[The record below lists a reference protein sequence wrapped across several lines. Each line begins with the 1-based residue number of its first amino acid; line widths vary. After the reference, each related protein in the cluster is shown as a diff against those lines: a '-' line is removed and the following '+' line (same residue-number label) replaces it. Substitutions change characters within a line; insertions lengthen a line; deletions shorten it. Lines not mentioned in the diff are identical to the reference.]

1 MGIAASAAGPEA
13 LAWIVRMM
21 PYGWISTAILL
32 LPFTVALA
40 TPLIGRGN
48 RRRTTWLMTGTAGV
62 CLVLATLLFPAIA
75 DGEVLRQT
83 FAWAPGLGLEFTLRV
98 DGLTWLFLILVSGI
112 GLLVGI
118 YATYYMPPEYPL
130 VRFFSLLLGFM
141 GAMLGIVLSGNV
153 IQLVFFWELTSLFSF
168 LLIGYWHHGKS
179 ARDAARTALI
189 VTVTGGLCLLAG
201 VLVLAHI
208 TGSYDVDAI
217 LAAGGRIRASP
228 LYLPALVLILLGA
241 FTKSAQVPFH
251 FWLPQA
257 MSAPTPVSAY
267 LHSATMVKAG
277 VFLLLRFW
285 PVLAGTEP
293 WFWIV
298 GGVGLAT
305 MLVGAWAATF
315 QHDMKAILAYST
327 ISHLGLIT
335 MLAGLGSTLGVVAAI
350 FHTVNH
356 ATFKASIFVAVGAVD
371 HDTGTRDLRRL
382 GGLRHVMP
390 ITATLA
396 VIAGAAMAGVPL
408 LNGFLSK
415 EMFFAVALGANHGLV
430 LDTLTV
436 LVAVA
441 AAALGVTYSLRL
453 VGGAFFGPLRHDY
466 PREPH
471 EPPRW
476 MRFPIGILALACLAV
491 GIFPAWVV
499 GPLLRAAALSVL
511 GPQLP
516 PYNLALWHG
525 LTMPMLMSVIAFVAG
540 CVLYVLGRR
549 RIAARDDAPLIG
561 WTSALHGFERVLAF
575 LTTTLPDLQQR
586 VFPSRKLQVQLLLV
600 VLLAGVFGFLAVQP
614 PPAPVAMHGMHVDP
628 AFALLWLLGIACA
641 IGAATQA
648 KFQRMAALILTA
660 GTGLVVCI
668 TFVWLSAPDLAVT
681 QLVVESITT
690 VLLLLGLRWLP
701 KRIRELAPLSPVAR
715 YHRVRDAVVAIGIG
729 VGLASLAYAVMN
741 HLVADSASRFYLEQA
756 LPGGGGRNVVNVILV
771 DFRAMDTLGEITV
784 LSVVALTVFALL
796 WRFRPAAESIGAPR
810 ARGSTPGQAEP
821 HTDRDPRAWADQL
834 AIPGFLILLIAP
846 VIALF
851 ALHLFLRGHDLPGGG
866 FVAGI
871 SVTMTLIVLYMAAGA
886 RWVEARLKVAPA
898 RWIGAGL
905 LLAIASG
912 LAAVVLGDPFL
923 TAYHGHWTLPVLGDV
938 PYNSALLFDFGV
950 FAVVSGASALMLVV
964 LAHQS
969 LRRVVPAPDAVR
981 DAGEAES

>member
-1 MGIAASAAGPEA
+1 
-13 LAWIVRMM
+13 MM

-32 LPFTVALA
+32 LPFAAALV

-48 RRRTTWLMTGTAGV
+48 RKRTTWLMTGTAGV
-62 CLVLATLLFPAIA
+62 CLILSALLFPAIA
-75 DGEVLRQT
+75 EGEVLRQS
-83 FAWAPGLGLEFTLRV
+83 FAWAPGLGLDLTLRV

-112 GLLVGI
+112 GLLIGI
-118 YATYYMPPEYPL
+118 YATYYMPREYPL
-130 VRFFSLLLGFM
+130 VRFYSLLLGFM

-208 TGSYDVDAI
+208 AGSYDLDAI
-217 LAAGGRIRASP
+217 LAAGDLIRDSP
-228 LYLPALVLILLGA
+228 LYLPALLLVLLGA
-241 FTKSAQVPFH
+241 FTKSSQVPFH

-285 PVLAGTEP
+285 PVLAGTEQ

-298 GGVGLAT
+298 GGVGLTT

-315 QHDMKAILAYST
+315 QHDMKAVLAYST

-335 MLAGLGSTLGVVAAI
+335 MLTGLGSTLGVVAAI
-350 FHTVNH
+350 FHTINH
-356 ATFKASIFVAVGAVD
+356 ATFKASWFMAAGAVD
-371 HDTGTRDLRRL
+371 HEAGTRDLRRL

-415 EMFFAVALGANHGLV
+415 EMFFAVALGANHGLA

-453 VGGAFFGPLRHDY
+453 VGGAFFGPLRHDF
-466 PREPH
+466 PRTPH

-511 GPQLP
+511 GSQLP
-516 PYNLALWHG
+516 IYNLAIWHG

-540 CVLYVLGRR
+540 CALYVSARR
-549 RIAARDDAPLIG
+549 RIAARDSTPLIG
-561 WTSALHGFERVLAF
+561 WIRAMGWFERLLAF
-575 LTTTLPDLQQR
+575 LTTTLPELLAK
-586 VFPSRKLQVQLLLV
+586 VFPGRKLQVQLLLV
-600 VLLAGVFGFLAVQP
+600 VLLAGIFGLLAVQP
-614 PPAPVAMHGMHVDP
+614 LPMPIATNGMHVDP
-628 AFALLWLLGIACA
+628 AFALLWLLGVACA
-641 IGAATQA
+641 IGAAAQA
-648 KFQRMAALILTA
+648 KFHRMAALILTG

-668 TFVWLSAPDLAVT
+668 TFAWLSAPDLAVT
-681 QLVVESITT
+681 QLVVESITA

-701 KRIRELAPLSPVAR
+701 KRIPGLSPLSPSAR
-715 YHRVRDAVVAIGIG
+715 YHRIRDAIIAIGAG
-729 VGLASLAYAVMN
+729 VGLAILAYTVML
-741 HLVADSASRFYLEQA
+741 HLVADSASRFFLEQA
-756 LPGGGGRNVVNVILV
+756 LPDGGGRNVVNVILV
-771 DFRAMDTLGEITV
+771 DFRALDTLGEITV
-784 LSVVALTVFALL
+784 LAIVALAVFALL
-796 WRFRPAAESIGAPR
+796 WRFRPATESIGSPR
-810 ARGSTPGQAEP
+810 K
-821 HTDRDPRAWADQL
+821 RDVAAAQGEAHAGRQRAALADQL
-834 AIPGFLILLIAP
+834 AIPALLILLVAP
-846 VIALF
+846 AIVLF

-871 SVTMTLIVLYMAAGA
+871 TVTMALIVLYMAGGA

-905 LLAIASG
+905 LLAIATG
-912 LAAVVLGDPFL
+912 LAAVMLGDPFL
-923 TAYHGHWTLPVLGDV
+923 TSYHGHWTVPVLGNV
-938 PYNSALLFDFGV
+938 PFNSAMLFDLGV

-969 LRRVVPAPDAVR
+969 LRRVIHAPEAPRGTDEAV
-981 DAGEAES
+981 S

>member
-1 MGIAASAAGPEA
+1 
-13 LAWIVRMM
+13 M
-21 PYGWISTAILL
+21 PYGCISTVILL
-32 LPFTVALA
+32 LPFAAALA

-62 CLVLATLLFPAIA
+62 CMVLSTLLFPGIV
-75 DGEVLRQT
+75 DGEVLHQT
-83 FAWAPGLGLEFTLRV
+83 FAWAPALGLEFTLRV
-98 DGLTWLFLILVSGI
+98 DGLTWLFLVLICGI

-118 YATYYMPPEYPL
+118 YATYYMPREYPL
-130 VRFFSLLLGFM
+130 VRFYSLLLAFM

-179 ARDAARTALI
+179 ARDAARTALV
-189 VTVTGGLCLLAG
+189 VTVMGGLCLLAG

-208 TGSYDVDAI
+208 AGSYDVDAI
-217 LAAGGRIRASP
+217 LVAGDHIRESP
-228 LYLPALVLILLGA
+228 LYLPALALVLVGA

-285 PVLAGTEP
+285 PVLAGTEE

-298 GGVGLAT
+298 GGVGLTT

-315 QHDMKAILAYST
+315 QHDMKAVLAYST

-356 ATFKASIFVAVGAVD
+356 ATFKASMFMAVGAVD
-371 HDTGTRDLRRL
+371 HETGTRDLRRL

-415 EMFFAVALGANHGLV
+415 EMFFAVALGANHGLA
-430 LDTLTV
+430 LDVLTV

-441 AAALGVTYSLRL
+441 ATALGVTYSLRL
-453 VGGAFFGPLRHDY
+453 VGSAFFGPLRHDY

-471 EPPRW
+471 EPPLW

-499 GPLLRAAALSVL
+499 GPPLRAAAASVL
-511 GPQLP
+511 GAQLP
-516 PYNLALWHG
+516 VYDLAIWHG
-525 LTMPMLMSVIAFVAG
+525 LTLPLLMSVIAFATG
-540 CVLYVLGRR
+540 CVVYWVLRR
-549 RIAARDDAPLIG
+549 RIDARDAPPLIDRIP
-561 WTSALHGFERVLAF
+561 ALHWFERALAF
-575 LTTTLPDLQQR
+575 ATTTLPDLQRR
-586 VFPSRKLQVQLLLV
+586 VFPSRQLQVQLLLV
-600 VLLAGVFGFLAVQP
+600 VLLAGIFGLIAVQP
-614 PPAPVAMHGMHVDP
+614 LPVPAAAHGMQVDP
-628 AFALLWLLGIACA
+628 AFALLWLLGVACA
-641 IGAATQA
+641 IGAATHA
-648 KFQRMAALILTA
+648 KFQRMAALIFTA

-681 QLVVESITT
+681 QLVVESVTT

-701 KRIRELAPLSPVAR
+701 KRIPGLSPLSSIAR
-715 YHRVRDAVVAIGIG
+715 YRRIRDAVVAIAVGA
-729 VGLASLAYAVMN
+729 GLAGLAYTVMN
-741 HLVADSASRFYLEQA
+741 HLVADSASRFFLEQA

-771 DFRAMDTLGEITV
+771 DFRALDTLGEITV
-784 LSVVALTVFALL
+784 LAIVALAVFALL
-796 WRFRPAAESIGAPR
+796 WRFRPAAESIGAPHQR
-810 ARGSTPGQAEP
+810 DAAPAPDEVHADRHAPAW
-821 HTDRDPRAWADQL
+821 TDQS
-834 AIPGFLILLIAP
+834 AIPGVLILLIAP
-846 VIALF
+846 LIALF

-871 SVTMTLIVLYMAAGA
+871 TVTMTLIVLYMAGGA
-886 RWVEARLKVAPA
+886 RWLEARLRIAPA

-905 LLAIASG
+905 LLAIATG

-923 TAYHGHWTLPVLGDV
+923 TSYHGHWSVPVLGDI
-938 PYNSALLFDFGV
+938 PFNSALLFDLGV
-950 FAVVSGASALMLVV
+950 FAVVTGASALMLVV

-969 LRRVVPAPDAVR
+969 LRRVVQAPAPTR
-981 DAGEAES
+981 DTGEAES

>member
-1 MGIAASAAGPEA
+1 
-13 LAWIVRMM
+13 M
-21 PYGWISTAILL
+21 PYGLISTIILS
-32 LPFTVALA
+32 LPFAAALV

-62 CLVLATLLFPAIA
+62 CLVLSALLFPAIA
-75 DGEVLRQT
+75 EGEVLRQT
-83 FAWAPGLGLEFTLRV
+83 FAWAPGLGLDFTVRV

-118 YATYYMPPEYPL
+118 YAAYYMPREYPL
-130 VRFFSLLLGFM
+130 VRFYSLLLGFM
-141 GAMLGIVLSGNV
+141 GAMLGIVMSGNV

-168 LLIGYWHHGKS
+168 LLIGYWHHGRS

-208 TGSYDVDAI
+208 AGSFDVDVI
-217 LAAGGRIRASP
+217 LAAGDRIRESP

-305 MLVGAWAATF
+305 MLTGAWAATF
-315 QHDMKAILAYST
+315 QHDMKAVLAYST

-356 ATFKASIFVAVGAVD
+356 ATFKASMFMAAGAVD
-371 HDTGTRDLRRL
+371 HETGTRDLRRL

-415 EMFFAVALGANHGLV
+415 EMFFAVALGANHGLA
-430 LDTLTV
+430 LDALTV

-453 VGGAFFGPLRHDY
+453 VGGAFFGPLRHDF
-466 PREPH
+466 PRTPH

-491 GIFPAWVV
+491 GIFPGRVV
-499 GPLLRAAALSVL
+499 GPLLRAAAGSVL

-516 PYNLALWHG
+516 AYDLAIWHG
-525 LTMPMLMSVIAFVAG
+525 LTPPVLMSVVAFVAG
-540 CVLYVLGRR
+540 CALYLAMRR
-549 RIAARDDAPLIG
+549 HIATRDSTPLIDRIH
-561 WTSALHGFERVLAF
+561 ALRWFERVLAF
-575 LTTTLPDLQQR
+575 LTTTLPAMQAK
-586 VFPSRKLQVQLLLV
+586 VFPGRKLQVQLLLV
-600 VLLAGVFGFLAVQP
+600 VLLAGVFGVLAAQP
-614 PPAPVAMHGMHVDP
+614 LPAPTPGMHVDP

-648 KFQRMAALILTA
+648 KFHRMAALILTA
-660 GTGLVVCI
+660 GTGLMVCI

-701 KRIRELAPLSPVAR
+701 KRIPGLSPLSGLAR
-715 YHRVRDAVVAIGIG
+715 YRRIRDGVVAIG
-729 VGLASLAYAVMN
+729 VGLGIAVLAYTVMN
-741 HLVADSASRFYLEQA
+741 HLVADSASRFFLEQA

-771 DFRAMDTLGEITV
+771 DFRALDTLGEITV
-784 LSVVALTVFALL
+784 LSIVALAVFALL
-796 WRFRPAAESIGAPR
+796 WRFRPAAESIGSPRQHGDPAP
-810 ARGSTPGQAEP
+810 AEDEAQR
-821 HTDRDPRAWADQL
+821 DRRQTVLADQL
-834 AIPGFLILLIAP
+834 AIPALLILLVAP
-846 VIALF
+846 LVVLF

-871 SVTMTLIVLYMAAGA
+871 AVTMALIVLYMAGGA
-886 RWVEARLKVAPA
+886 RWLEARLKVAPV

-905 LLAIASG
+905 LLAIATG

-923 TAYHGHWTLPVLGDV
+923 TSHHGHWTLPVLGDV
-938 PYNSALLFDFGV
+938 PFNSALLFDLGV

-969 LRRVVPAPDAVR
+969 LRRVITDAPR
-981 DAGEAES
+981 EADEVES

>member
-1 MGIAASAAGPEA
+1 
-13 LAWIVRMM
+13 M
-21 PYGWISTAILL
+21 PYGLISTAILL
-32 LPFTVALA
+32 LPFAAALA

-62 CLVLATLLFPAIA
+62 CLVLSALLFPAIA
-75 DGEVLRQT
+75 DGTVLRQT
-83 FAWAPGLGLEFTLRV
+83 FAWAPALGLDFTLRV
-98 DGLTWLFLILVSGI
+98 DGLTWLFLVLVTGI

-118 YATYYMPPEYPL
+118 YATWYMPREYPL

-201 VLVLAHI
+201 VLVLAHVA
-208 TGSYDVDAI
+208 GSYDVDAI
-217 LAAGGRIRASP
+217 LAAGDRIRTSP
-228 LYLPALVLILLGA
+228 LYLPALLLILLGA

-285 PVLAGTEP
+285 PVLAGTEA

-305 MLVGAWAATF
+305 MLTGAWAATF
-315 QHDMKAILAYST
+315 QHDMKAVLAYST

-356 ATFKASIFVAVGAVD
+356 ATFKASLFMAAGAVD
-371 HDTGTRDLRRL
+371 HETGTRDLRRL

-415 EMFFAVALGANHGLV
+415 EMFFAVALGANHGLG
-430 LDTLTV
+430 LDALTV

-453 VGGAFFGPLRHDY
+453 VGGAFFGPLRHDF

-476 MRFPIGILALACLAV
+476 MRFPIGLLALACLAV
-491 GIFPAWVV
+491 GIFPAWSV
-499 GPLLRAAALSVL
+499 GPILRAAALSVL
-511 GPQLP
+511 GAQLP
-516 PYNLALWHG
+516 AYNLAIWHG
-525 LTMPMLMSVIAFVAG
+525 LTMPMLMSVIAFAAG
-540 CVLYVLGRR
+540 CVLYIALRR
-549 RIAARDDAPLIG
+549 RIAARDGTPLIDRIH
-561 WTSALHGFERVLAF
+561 AMYGFERVLAF
-575 LTTTLPDLQQR
+575 LTSTLPDLFAKI
-586 VFPSRKLQVQLLLV
+586 FPGRKLQVQLLLV
-600 VLLAGVFGFLAVQP
+600 VVLAGVFGFLAVQP
-614 PPAPVAMHGMHVDP
+614 LPAPAVHGMQVDP
-628 AFALLWLLGIACA
+628 AFALLWLLGVACA

-648 KFQRMAALILTA
+648 KFHRMAALILTA
-660 GTGLVVCI
+660 GTGLAVCI

-681 QLVVESITT
+681 QLVVESVTT

-701 KRIRELAPLSPVAR
+701 KRIRGLAPRSRAAR
-715 YHRVRDAVVAIGIG
+715 FRHIRDAVIALGVG

-741 HLVADSASRFYLEQA
+741 HLVADSASRFFLEQA

-771 DFRAMDTLGEITV
+771 DFRALDTLGEITV
-784 LSVVALTVFALL
+784 LAIVALAVFALL
-796 WRFRPAAESIGAPR
+796 WRFRPAAESIGSARQRGDVAP
-810 ARGSTPGQAEP
+810 AQDKHAL
-821 HTDRDPRAWADQL
+821 ADQL
-834 AIPGFLILLIAP
+834 AIPALLILMAAP
-846 VIALF
+846 LIALF

-871 SVTMTLIVLYMAAGA
+871 TVTMTLVVLYMAAGA
-886 RWVEARLKVAPA
+886 RWVEARLKIAPV

-905 LLAIASG
+905 LLAIATG
-912 LAAVVLGDPFL
+912 LAAVALGKPFL
-923 TAYHGHWTLPVLGDV
+923 TSYHGHWTVPVLGNV
-938 PYNSALLFDFGV
+938 PLNSALLFDLGV
-950 FAVVSGASALMLVV
+950 FAVVSGASVLMLVV

-969 LRRVVPAPDAVR
+969 LRRVMPAPDAPR
-981 DAGEAES
+981 DADEAGS

>member
-1 MGIAASAAGPEA
+1 
-13 LAWIVRMM
+13 M
-21 PYGWISTAILL
+21 PYGLISTAILL
-32 LPFTVALA
+32 LPFAGALA
-40 TPLIGRGN
+40 TPLVGRGN
-48 RRRTTWLMTGTAGV
+48 RRRTTWLMTGTAAI
-62 CLVLATLLFPAIA
+62 CLILSALLFPAIA

-83 FAWAPGLGLEFTLRV
+83 YAWAPGLGLDFTLRT
-98 DGLTWLFLILVSGI
+98 DGLTWLFLILICGI

-118 YATYYMPPEYPL
+118 YATWYMPREYPL

-208 TGSYDVDAI
+208 VGSYDVDAI
-217 LAAGGRIRASP
+217 LAAGERIRTSP

-285 PVLAGTEP
+285 PVLAGTEA

-305 MLVGAWAATF
+305 MLVGAWSATF
-315 QHDMKAILAYST
+315 QHDMKGVLAYST

-335 MLAGLGSTLGVVAAI
+335 MLVGLGSTLGVVAAI

-356 ATFKASIFVAVGAVD
+356 ATFKASMFMAVGAVD
-371 HDTGTRDLRRL
+371 HETGTRDLRRL

-430 LDTLTV
+430 LDALTV
-436 LVAVA
+436 VVAVA

-516 PYNLALWHG
+516 PYNLAIWHG
-525 LTMPMLMSVIAFVAG
+525 LTLPLLMSVIAFIAG
-540 CVLYVLGRR
+540 CALYIAGRW
-549 RIAARDDAPLIG
+549 RIAARDSTPLIG
-561 WTSALHGFERVLAF
+561 WTSALHGFERVLGF
-575 LTTTLPDLQQR
+575 LTTTLPDLQAKI
-586 VFPSRKLQVQLLLV
+586 FPGRKLQVQLLLV
-600 VLLAGVFGFLAVQP
+600 VVLAGVFGFLAVRP
-614 PPAPVAMHGMHVDP
+614 LPAAAAPGLHVDP

-701 KRIRELAPLSPVAR
+701 KRIRELAPLNSTAR

-741 HLVADSASRFYLEQA
+741 HLVSDSASRFYLEQA

-771 DFRAMDTLGEITV
+771 DFRALDTLGEISV
-784 LSVVALTVFALL
+784 LAIVALTVFALL
-796 WRFRPAAESIGAPR
+796 WRFRPAAESLGATRKRDVASAQDETHAER
-810 ARGSTPGQAEP
+810 AQ
-821 HTDRDPRAWADQL
+821 RAWADQTAL
-834 AIPGFLILLIAP
+834 PGFLILLVVPI
-846 VIALF
+846 ITLF

-871 SVTMTLIVLYMAAGA
+871 TVTMTLIVLYMAAGA
-886 RWVEARLKVAPA
+886 RWVEARLKVAPV

-905 LLAIASG
+905 LLAIATG

-923 TAYHGHWTLPVLGDV
+923 TAHHGHWTVPVLGDV
-938 PYNSALLFDFGV
+938 PYNSALLFDLGV

-969 LRRVVPAPDAVR
+969 LRRVIHAPDALR
-981 DAGEAES
+981 ETGEAES

>member
-1 MGIAASAAGPEA
+1 
-13 LAWIVRMM
+13 M
-21 PYGWISTAILL
+21 PYGCISTAILL
-32 LPFTVALA
+32 LPFAAALA

-48 RRRTTWLMTGTAGV
+48 RRRTTWLMTSTAGV
-62 CLVLATLLFPAIA
+62 CLVLSTLLFPGIA
-75 DGEVLRQT
+75 DGEVLHQT
-83 FAWAPGLGLEFTLRV
+83 FAWAPALGLEFTLRV
-98 DGLTWLFLILVSGI
+98 DGLTWLFLVLICGI

-118 YATYYMPPEYPL
+118 YATYYMPREYPL
-130 VRFFSLLLGFM
+130 VRFYSLLLAFM

-179 ARDAARTALI
+179 ARDAARTALV
-189 VTVTGGLCLLAG
+189 VTVMGGLCLLAG
-201 VLVLAHI
+201 VLLLAHI
-208 TGSYDVDAI
+208 AGSYDVDAI
-217 LAAGGRIRASP
+217 LVAGDRIRESP
-228 LYLPALVLILLGA
+228 LYLPALALVLVGA

-285 PVLAGTEP
+285 PVLAGTEE

-298 GGVGLAT
+298 GGVGLTT

-315 QHDMKAILAYST
+315 QHDMKAVLAYST

-356 ATFKASIFVAVGAVD
+356 ATFKASMFMAVGAVD
-371 HDTGTRDLRRL
+371 HETGTRDLRRL

-415 EMFFAVALGANHGLV
+415 EMFFAVALGANHGLE

-436 LVAVA
+436 LVALI

-453 VGGAFFGPLRHDY
+453 VGGAFFGPLRHDF
-466 PREPH
+466 PRQPH

-476 MRFPIGILALACLAV
+476 MRFPIGTLALACLAV
-491 GIFPAWVV
+491 GVFPAWVV
-499 GPLLRAAALSVL
+499 GPPLRAAATSVL
-511 GPQLP
+511 GVQLP
-516 PYNLALWHG
+516 VYDLAIWHG
-525 LTMPMLMSVIAFVAG
+525 LTLPLLMSVIAFVIG
-540 CVLYVLGRR
+540 CVVYWVLRR
-549 RIAARDDAPLIG
+549 RIAARDATPLIG
-561 WTSALHGFERVLAF
+561 RIPALHWFERALAF
-575 LTTTLPDLQQR
+575 ATTTLPELQRR
-586 VFPSRKLQVQLLLV
+586 VFPSRHLQVQLLLV
-600 VLLAGVFGFLAVQP
+600 VLLAGILGLVAVRP
-614 PPAPVAMHGMHVDP
+614 LPVPAAAHGMQVDP
-628 AFALLWLLGIACA
+628 AFALLWLLGVACA
-641 IGAATQA
+641 IGAATHA
-648 KFQRMAALILTA
+648 KFQRMAALIFTA

-681 QLVVESITT
+681 QLVVESVTT

-701 KRIRELAPLSPVAR
+701 KRVPGLSPLSRVAR
-715 YHRVRDAVVAIGIG
+715 YRRIRDAVVAIAVGA
-729 VGLASLAYAVMN
+729 GLASLAYTVMN
-741 HLVADSASRFYLEQA
+741 HLVADSASRFFLEQA

-771 DFRAMDTLGEITV
+771 DFRALDTLGEITV
-784 LSVVALTVFALL
+784 LAIVALAVFALL
-796 WRFRPAAESIGAPR
+796 WRFRPAAESIGAPHQR
-810 ARGSTPGQAEP
+810 EVAPAQDEVHADRHPPAWTDQSATPG
-821 HTDRDPRAWADQL
+821 L
-834 AIPGFLILLIAP
+834 LILLIAP
-846 VIALF
+846 LIALF
-851 ALHLFLRGHDLPGGG
+851 ALHLFLRGHNLPGGG

-871 SVTMTLIVLYMAAGA
+871 TVTMTLIVLYMAGGT
-886 RWVEARLKVAPA
+886 RWLEARLRIAPA
-898 RWIGAGL
+898 RWIGMGL
-905 LLAIASG
+905 LLAIATG
-912 LAAVVLGDPFL
+912 LAAVVLGDRFL
-923 TAYHGHWTLPVLGDV
+923 TSYHGRWTVPVLGEI
-938 PYNSALLFDFGV
+938 PFNSALLFDLGV
-950 FAVVSGASALMLVV
+950 FAVVTGASALMLVV

-969 LRRVVPAPDAVR
+969 LRRVVQPPGPPR
-981 DAGEAES
+981 ETGEAEP

>member
-1 MGIAASAAGPEA
+1 VGAEPPTRIFVTM
-13 LAWIVRMM
+13 L
-21 PYGWISTAILL
+21 YGLVSTVILL
-32 LPFTVALA
+32 LPFAAALA
-40 TPLIGRGN
+40 TPLIGHGN
-48 RRRTTWLMTGTAGV
+48 RRRTTWLMTGTAAI
-62 CLVLATLLFPAIA
+62 CLVLSALLFPAIA
-75 DGEVLRQT
+75 DGGVLRQT
-83 FAWAPGLGLEFTLRV
+83 FAWAPGLGLDFTLRM

-118 YATYYMPPEYPL
+118 YATWYMPHEYPL
-130 VRFFSLLLGFM
+130 VRFYSLLLGFM
-141 GAMLGIVLSGNV
+141 GAMLGIVMSGNV

-201 VLVLAHI
+201 VLVLAHVA
-208 TGSYDVDAI
+208 GSYDVDAI
-217 LAAGGRIRASP
+217 LSAGDRIRASP

-305 MLVGAWAATF
+305 MLTGAWAATF
-315 QHDMKAILAYST
+315 QHDMKAVLAYST

-356 ATFKASIFVAVGAVD
+356 ATFKASMFMAAGAVD
-371 HDTGTRDLRRL
+371 HETGTRDLRRL

-396 VIAGAAMAGVPL
+396 VVAGAAMAGVPL

-415 EMFFAVALGANHGLV
+415 EMFFAVALGANHGLA
-430 LDTLTV
+430 LDALTV

-453 VGGAFFGPLRHDY
+453 VGGAFFGPPRHDF
-466 PREPH
+466 PRAPH

-491 GIFPAWVV
+491 GILPARVV

-511 GPQLP
+511 GSQLP
-516 PYNLALWHG
+516 AYDLAVWHG
-525 LTMPMLMSVIAFVAG
+525 LTVPMLMSVIAFGAG
-540 CVLYVLGRR
+540 CGLYLAMRR
-549 RIAARDDAPLIG
+549 HIAARDDAPLIDRIH
-561 WTSALHGFERVLAF
+561 ALRWFERVLAF
-575 LTTTLPDLQQR
+575 LTTTLPDLFAKF
-586 VFPSRKLQVQLLLV
+586 FPGRKLQVQLLLV
-600 VLLAGVFGFLAVQP
+600 VLLAGVFGVLAVQP
-614 PPAPVAMHGMHVDP
+614 LPATSFTHGMQIDP
-628 AFALLWLLGIACA
+628 AFALLWLLGVACA

-648 KFQRMAALILTA
+648 KFHRMAALILTA

-701 KRIRELAPLSPVAR
+701 KRIPGLSPLSDIAR
-715 YHRVRDAVVAIGIG
+715 YRRIRDGVVAIGVG
-729 VGLASLAYAVMN
+729 VGIAVLAYTVMN
-741 HLVADSASRFYLEQA
+741 HLVADSASRFFLEQA

-771 DFRAMDTLGEITV
+771 DFRALDTLGEITV
-784 LSVVALTVFALL
+784 LAIVALAVFALL
-796 WRFRPAAESIGAPR
+796 WRFRPAPESIAP
-810 ARGSTPGQAEP
+810 
-821 HTDRDPRAWADQL
+821 PRNGDDVAVAPDEAGTRERRIALADQL
-834 AIPGFLILLIAP
+834 AIPALLILLVAP
-846 VIALF
+846 LITLF

-871 SVTMTLIVLYMAAGA
+871 TVTMALIVLYMAGGA
-886 RWVEARLKVAPA
+886 RWLEARLKVAPV

-905 LLAIASG
+905 LLAIATG
-912 LAAVVLGDPFL
+912 LAAVVLGEPFL
-923 TAYHGHWTLPVLGDV
+923 TSQHGHWTLPLLGGV
-938 PYNSALLFDFGV
+938 SLNSAMLFDLGV
-950 FAVVSGASALMLVV
+950 FAVVSGASALILVV

-969 LRRVVPAPDAVR
+969 LRQLVRDPDTR

>member
-1 MGIAASAAGPEA
+1 
-13 LAWIVRMM
+13 M
-21 PYGWISTAILL
+21 PYGLISTAILL
-32 LPFTVALA
+32 LPFAAALV

-48 RRRTTWLMTGTAGV
+48 RRRTTWLMTGVAGV
-62 CLVLATLLFPAIA
+62 CLILSALLFPAIA
-75 DGEVLRQT
+75 DGEVLRQV
-83 FAWAPGLGLEFTLRV
+83 FAWAPGLGLDFTVRV
-98 DGLTWLFLILVSGI
+98 DGLTWLFLILICGI

-118 YATYYMPPEYPL
+118 YAAYYMPPEYPL

-141 GAMLGIVLSGNV
+141 GAMLGIVVSGNV

-168 LLIGYWHHGKS
+168 LLIGYWHHGRS

-189 VTVTGGLCLLAG
+189 VTVAGGLCLLAG
-201 VLVLAHI
+201 VLVLAQI
-208 TGSYDVDAI
+208 AGSYDVDVI
-217 LAAGGRIRASP
+217 LAAGDRIRTSP
-228 LYLPALVLILLGA
+228 LYLPALLLILLGA

-315 QHDMKAILAYST
+315 QHDMKAVLAYST

-356 ATFKASIFVAVGAVD
+356 ATFKASLFMAAGAVD
-371 HDTGTRDLRRL
+371 HETGTRDLRRL

-415 EMFFAVALGANHGLV
+415 EMFFAVALGTNHGLA
-430 LDTLTV
+430 LDALTA

-453 VGGAFFGPLRHDY
+453 VGGAFFGPLRHDF
-466 PREPH
+466 PHAPH

-499 GPLLRAAALSVL
+499 GPVLRAAARSVL
-511 GPQLP
+511 GSQLP
-516 PYNLALWHG
+516 SYNLAIWHG
-525 LTMPMLMSVIAFVAG
+525 LTMPMLMSVIAFFTG
-540 CVLYVLGRR
+540 CTLYIALRR
-549 RIAARDDAPLIG
+549 RIAARDSTPLIG
-561 WTSALHGFERVLAF
+561 RVPAMYAFERVLAF
-575 LTTTLPDLQQR
+575 LTSTLPDLFAKI
-586 VFPSRKLQVQLLLV
+586 FPGRKLQVQLLLV
-600 VLLAGVFGFLAVQP
+600 VLLAGVSGFLAVQP
-614 PPAPVAMHGMHVDP
+614 LPAPAVHGLHVDP
-628 AFALLWLLGIACA
+628 AFALLWLLGVACA

-648 KFQRMAALILTA
+648 KFHRMAALILTA

-701 KRIRELAPLSPVAR
+701 KRIPDLSPLSRAAR
-715 YHRVRDAVVAIGIG
+715 HRRSRDAVVAIGIG
-729 VGLASLAYAVMN
+729 VGLAILAYTVML
-741 HLVADSASRFYLEQA
+741 HLVADSASRFFLEQA

-771 DFRAMDTLGEITV
+771 DFRALDTLGEITV
-784 LSVVALTVFALL
+784 LSIVALAVFALL
-796 WRFRPAAESIGAPR
+796 WRFRPAVEAIDAPR
-810 ARGSTPGQAEP
+810 KRDAASAPDDGHA
-821 HTDRDPRAWADQL
+821 DRDRAALIDQV
-834 AIPGFLILLIAP
+834 AIPRLLILLAAP
-846 VIALF
+846 VITLF

-871 SVTMTLIVLYMAAGA
+871 TVTMTLIVLYMAAGA
-886 RWVEARLKVAPA
+886 RWVEARLKVAPV

-905 LLAIASG
+905 LLAIATG

-923 TAYHGHWTLPVLGDV
+923 TSHHGHWTLPVLGNV
-938 PYNSALLFDFGV
+938 PYNSALLFDLGV
-950 FAVVSGASALMLVV
+950 FAVVSGASALILVV

-969 LRRVVPAPDAVR
+969 LRRVIQPPDTAR

>member
-1 MGIAASAAGPEA
+1 
-13 LAWIVRMM
+13 M
-21 PYGWISTAILL
+21 PYGLISTIILS
-32 LPFTVALA
+32 LPFAAALV

-62 CLVLATLLFPAIA
+62 CLVLSALLFPAIA
-75 DGEVLRQT
+75 EGEVLRQT
-83 FAWAPGLGLEFTLRV
+83 FAWAPGLGLDFTVRV

-118 YATYYMPPEYPL
+118 YAAYYMPREYPL
-130 VRFFSLLLGFM
+130 VRFYSLLLGFM
-141 GAMLGIVLSGNV
+141 GAMLGIVMSGNV

-168 LLIGYWHHGKS
+168 LLIGYWHHGRS

-208 TGSYDVDAI
+208 AGSFDVDVI
-217 LAAGGRIRASP
+217 LAAGDRIRESP

-305 MLVGAWAATF
+305 MLTGAWAATF
-315 QHDMKAILAYST
+315 QHDMKAVLAYST

-356 ATFKASIFVAVGAVD
+356 ATFKASMFMAAGAVD
-371 HDTGTRDLRRL
+371 HETGTRDLRRL

-415 EMFFAVALGANHGLV
+415 EMFFAVALGANHGLA
-430 LDTLTV
+430 LDALTV

-453 VGGAFFGPLRHDY
+453 VGGAFFGPLRHDF
-466 PREPH
+466 PRTPH

-491 GIFPAWVV
+491 GIFPGRVV
-499 GPLLRAAALSVL
+499 GPLLRAAAGSVL

-516 PYNLALWHG
+516 AYDLAIWHG
-525 LTMPMLMSVIAFVAG
+525 LTPPVLMSVVAFVAG
-540 CVLYVLGRR
+540 CALYLAMRR
-549 RIAARDDAPLIG
+549 HIATRDSTPLIDRIH
-561 WTSALHGFERVLAF
+561 ALRWFERVLAF
-575 LTTTLPDLQQR
+575 LTTTLPAMQAK
-586 VFPSRKLQVQLLLV
+586 VFPGRKLQVQLLLV
-600 VLLAGVFGFLAVQP
+600 VLLAGVFGVLAAQP
-614 PPAPVAMHGMHVDP
+614 LPAPTPGMHVDP

-648 KFQRMAALILTA
+648 KFHRMAALILTA
-660 GTGLVVCI
+660 GTGLMVCI

-701 KRIRELAPLSPVAR
+701 KRIPGLSPLSGLAR
-715 YHRVRDAVVAIGIG
+715 YRRIRDGVVAIGVG
-729 VGLASLAYAVMN
+729 VGIAVLAYTVMN
-741 HLVADSASRFYLEQA
+741 HLVADSASRFFLEQA

-771 DFRAMDTLGEITV
+771 DFRALDTLGEITV
-784 LSVVALTVFALL
+784 LSIVALAVFALL
-796 WRFRPAAESIGAPR
+796 WRFRPAAESIGSPRQHGDPAP
-810 ARGSTPGQAEP
+810 AEDEAQR
-821 HTDRDPRAWADQL
+821 DRRQTVLADQL
-834 AIPGFLILLIAP
+834 AIPALLILLVAP
-846 VIALF
+846 LVVLF

-871 SVTMTLIVLYMAAGA
+871 AVTMALIVLYMAGGA
-886 RWVEARLKVAPA
+886 RWLEARLKVAPV

-905 LLAIASG
+905 LLAIATG

-923 TAYHGHWTLPVLGDV
+923 TSHHGHWTLPVLGDV
-938 PYNSALLFDFGV
+938 PFNSALLFDLGV

-969 LRRVVPAPDAVR
+969 LRRVITDAPR
-981 DAGEAES
+981 EADEVES